1 MLFFYYPFSYHRER
15 TGPCTS
21 KRRNRTARFFLRYL
35 IRSILRWVFEE
46 QSGMDKNLYASLTF
60 VPRNLLSTGESSS
73 ENEKFDESL
82 ASFH

>member
-1 MLFFYYPFSYHRER
+1 
-15 TGPCTS
+15 
-21 KRRNRTARFFLRYL
+21 
-35 IRSILRWVFEE
+35 
-46 QSGMDKNLYASLTF
+46 MDKNLYASLTF